1 MHIVEAASA
10 PSNITTMTEQP
21 LVSVVTP
28 VHNGERYLRRCIE
41 SVIAQSHVNWDYTIV
56 NNCSTDG
63 TLDMA
68 LEYASR
74 DRRIRVHNNSSFLP
88 INANYNMAFH
98 QISPQSKYCKVVAAD
113 DWLGPDCLTQMVRV
127 AEEHPSVAIVGAY
140 GLKGAR
146 VEWIGLPYPSTVVP
160 GRVPARL
167 RLLEG
172 KDVFGA
178 PTAVLY
184 RSDIIRSRD
193 PFFDE
198 SNFHADSRVC
208 LEILARR
215 DYGFVH
221 QVLTFRRD
229 EDENSMGAVSE
240 EFKTIHFAILG
251 DLVAC
256 GRNFLSEQE
265 LRDRTREHLRDY
277 YRFLGINL
285 FKGRNRQFWKLH
297 QEKLAEAGHP
307 LSRTRL
313 AMGALAYLANIALN
327 PMRSCEKLAER
338 FSSRVRHQQM
348 YRLESGDASVVFRSS
363 GL

>member
-1 MHIVEAASA
+1 M
-10 PSNITTMTEQP
+10 TTISEQP

-28 VHNGERYLRRCIE
+28 VHNGERYLRKCIE

-63 TLDMA
+63 TLGIA
-68 LEYASR
+68 VEFASR
-74 DRRIRVHNNSSFLP
+74 DRRIRVQNNSTFLG
-88 INANYNMAFH
+88 INENYNEAFR
-98 QISPQSKYCKVVAAD
+98 QISAQSKYCKVVAAD

-127 AEEHPSVAIVGAY
+127 AEENPSVAIVGAY

-146 VEWIGLPYPSTVVP
+146 IEWVGLPYPSTVVP

-178 PTAVLY
+178 ATAVLY

-198 SNFHADSRVC
+198 SNFHADSRLC
-208 LEILARR
+208 LDVLSRR

-256 GRNFLSEQE
+256 GRTFLSEEE
-265 LRDRTREHLRDY
+265 LRNRLREHLREY
-277 YRFLGINL
+277 YRFLGIEV
-285 FKGRNRQFWKLH
+285 FKRRNAYFWKLH
-297 QEKLAEAGHP
+297 KAKLADAGYP

-313 AMGALAYLANIALN
+313 VIGALAYLSNIVLN
-327 PMRSCEKLAER
+327 PKRTYERVVQCFRSRA
-338 FSSRVRHQQM
+338 RHQRVPQIQFANGSEA
-348 YRLESGDASVVFRSS
+348 L
-363 GL
+363 

>member
-1 MHIVEAASA
+1 MA
-10 PSNITTMTEQP
+10 SNITTMTEQP
-21 LVSVVTP
+21 LVSVATP
-28 VHNGERYLRRCIE
+28 VHNGERYLPRCIE
-41 SVIAQSHVNWDYTIV
+41 SVIAQSYVNWDYTIV

-63 TLDMA
+63 TLAIA

-88 INANYNMAFH
+88 INANYNMAFR

-113 DWLGPDCLTQMVRV
+113 DWLGPDCLMQMVRV

-146 VEWIGLPYPSTVVP
+146 VEWVGLPYPSTVVP

-178 PTAVLY
+178 ATAVLY
-184 RSDIIRSRD
+184 RSDIIRNRD

-221 QVLTFRRD
+221 QVLTFRRQ

-256 GRNFLSEQE
+256 GRDFLSEQE
-265 LRDRTREHLRDY
+265 LRDRTREHLREY
-277 YRFLGINL
+277 YRFLGIEL

-297 QEKLAEAGHP
+297 RAKLTEAGYP
-307 LSRTRL
+307 LSRTRV
-313 AMGALAYLANIALN
+313 AMGALAYLSNIALN
-327 PMRSCEKLAER
+327 PKRSYERLVER
-338 FSSRVRHQQM
+338 FSPQVRRQRMSRI
-348 YRLESGDASVVFRSS
+348 ESADGSVAF
-363 GL
+363 

>member
-1 MHIVEAASA
+1 MR
-10 PSNITTMTEQP
+10 EQP

-41 SVIAQSHVNWDYTIV
+41 SVIAQSYVNWDYTIV

-63 TLDMA
+63 TLGIA

-74 DRRIRVHNNSSFLP
+74 DRRIRVQSNSSFLH
-88 INANYNMAFH
+88 INANYNMAFR

-127 AEEHPSVAIVGAY
+127 AEENPSVAIVGAY

-146 VEWIGLPYPSTVVP
+146 VEWVGLPYPSTVVS

-178 PTAVLY
+178 ATAVLY
-184 RSDIIRSRD
+184 RSDIVRSRD

-198 SNFHADSRVC
+198 SNFHADSRLC

-256 GRNFLSEQE
+256 GRDFLSEDE
-265 LRDRTREHLRDY
+265 LRNRIREQLRDY
-277 YRFLGINL
+277 YRFLGIEL
-285 FKGRNRQFWKLH
+285 FKGRNRQFWKVH
-297 QEKLAEAGHP
+297 RAKLAEAGHP
-307 LSRTRL
+307 LSRPRL
-313 AMGALAYLANIALN
+313 AMGALAYLANIALH
-327 PMRSCEKLAER
+327 PKRSCEKLVKR
-338 FSSRVRHQQM
+338 FSPHVPHQRMSRV
-348 YRLESGDASVVFRSS
+348 EPGDASVV
-363 GL
+363 L